1 MIKSLSIWNSN
12 TTFAEWALSLSNIG
26 IKKAAVLP
34 EPVKKVRKVFF
45 KKASFTTCMC
55 TFIEI
60 PISHIFADSNLVLNQ
75 FTLYFLDTF
84 YLPIC
89 PLPSASSWKH

>member
-1 MIKSLSIWNSN
+1 MMIKGLSIWNSN
-12 TTFAEWALSLSNIG
+12 TTLAEWALSLSNIG

-84 YLPIC
+84 IC
-89 PLPSASSWKH
+89 YFVPFPSASS